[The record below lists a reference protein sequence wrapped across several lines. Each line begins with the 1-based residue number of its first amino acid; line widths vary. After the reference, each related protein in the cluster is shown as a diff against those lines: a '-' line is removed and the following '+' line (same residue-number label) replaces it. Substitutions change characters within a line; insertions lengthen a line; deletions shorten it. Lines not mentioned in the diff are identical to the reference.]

1 MGPPYNAPVR
11 VLAFTIL
18 AGSLSAI
25 IITAAPPRQNSAPI
39 ERAFGSFWS
48 ASDRG
53 GAAGG
58 IDAIIRT
65 GVSFEHALTLVRH
78 GRTYAAD
85 VPRGPQVGRTRT
97 FDGVDHALRV
107 RRSRVLR
114 SRARLSGP
122 RPPSRRHRAAPAGG
136 CGPHTNGRLAPR
148 RGRDRGV
155 PVGVGGFALVVG
167 DRGRAEDRPR
177 GVI

>member
-97 FDGVDHALRV
+97 FDGVDHRYAFVVPESYDPARAYQVRV
-107 RRSRVLR
+107 HLHGGIGR
-114 SRARLSGP
+114 P
-122 RPPSRRHRAAPAGG
+122 RPAAAGRRRTDG
-136 CGPHTNGRLAPR
+136 L
-148 RGRDRGV
+148 
-155 PVGVGGFALVVG
+155 
-167 DRGRAEDRPR
+167 PR
-177 GVI
+177 GVEEIAVYPSGWVDSPWWSATGAELKIGLGE